1 VDGFFRPAYVNAL
14 GREYR
19 PGRPLHKEAITRIID
34 LYLTG
39 VGPTAISRAFRVT
52 PGAVYGIIRHYETF
66 HTCEAFGQGGTKLS
80 F

>member
-1 VDGFFRPAYVNAL
+1 MDGFFRPAYVNAL

-19 PGRPLHKEAITRIID
+19 PGRPLQKEATTRIID

-39 VGPTAISRAFRVT
+39 VGLTT
-52 PGAVYGIIRHYETF
+52 PGAVYGIIRNYETF
-66 HTCEAFGQGGTKLS
+66 DTCEAFGQGGTKLS